1 MLLTIT
7 LSPAN
12 SSIELNPGIGTDG
25 DKLEVYPRTDG
36 EYAFG
41 SVVTEGGNETWQD
54 LAQYLNLTVF
64 LLWMIK

>member
-1 MLLTIT
+1 MIAVDYNIN
-7 LSPAN
+7 AN

-25 DKLEVYPRTDG
+25 DKLEVYLRTDG

-54 LAQYLNLTVF
+54 SGAVLKFNN